1 MAETARNDGPADEAG
16 DEPIED
22 VPMYRK
28 RRIIIPAVIIILA
41 AVAFGWYWYVVLREY
56 ISSDDAFIEQNRV
69 AVSSKVLGRIARL
82 TVDEGDTVTRGQLIV
97 QLDPSDATAQLAQAE
112 ASLNFAE
119 ESVKLARV
127 NLSRAK
133 DDYARAEQQFKSGVT
148 TKEQYE
154 HARSALDASQAELG
168 MAISRVGTAR
178 AQVGVAQTA
187 LDNCTITSPVDGNVA
202 KRWVLQGD
210 VVQPAQPI
218 IAVYDRQQIWVTAH
232 IEETNMG
239 AIAIGA
245 IAAIDVDTYPGRHF
259 RGRVYQIGGS
269 TAAQFSLIPPN
280 NASGNFTKVTQR
292 IPIKLSIQ
300 QEDSTHPVI
309 LLPGMSVEVKIKV
322 H

>member
-1 MAETARNDGPADEAG
+1 
-16 DEPIED
+16 
-22 VPMYRK
+22 MYRK
-28 RRIIIPAVIIILA
+28 RRIIIPAVIIIIA

-168 MAISRVGTAR
+168 MAISRVGTPR
-178 AQVGVAQTA
+178 R
-187 LDNCTITSPVDGNVA
+187 S
-202 KRWVLQGD
+202 
-210 VVQPAQPI
+210 
-218 IAVYDRQQIWVTAH
+218 
-232 IEETNMG
+232 
-239 AIAIGA
+239 
-245 IAAIDVDTYPGRHF
+245 
-259 RGRVYQIGGS
+259 S
-269 TAAQFSLIPPN
+269 FS
-280 NASGNFTKVTQR
+280 A
-292 IPIKLSIQ
+292 
-300 QEDSTHPVI
+300 
-309 LLPGMSVEVKIKV
+309 MSR
-322 H
+322 